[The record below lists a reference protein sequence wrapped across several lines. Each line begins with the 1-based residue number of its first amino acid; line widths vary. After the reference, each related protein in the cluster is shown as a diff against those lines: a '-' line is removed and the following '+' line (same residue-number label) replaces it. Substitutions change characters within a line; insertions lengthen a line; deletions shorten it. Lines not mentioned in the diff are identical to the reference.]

1 MSAESRNHSSQNLF
15 ESVLESLP
23 ETARHR
29 KAWLALLRCFSSIE
43 RVLMQHFS
51 QEFNSSIPRYDVL
64 TALVLTDRGLTM
76 GELASMLMVTKGNI
90 TGVVKRLQQ
99 ERLVKKVTSKEDARI
114 QLVTISPRGRKL
126 WDTMHA
132 DYDRIISELLSGQSG
147 AQLQELTL
155 ALDQTRASVEKNR
168 GESQE
173 NRP

>member
-1 MSAESRNHSSQNLF
+1 MADETVF

-23 ETARHR
+23 KTARHR

-64 TALVLTDRGLTM
+64 TALVLSDRGLTM

-114 QLVTISPRGRKL
+114 SLVTISPRGRKL

-155 ALDQTRASVEKNR
+155 ALDQARNSVEKNLSASR
-168 GESQE
+168 QGSPEK
-173 NRP
+173 